1 MLVPKIRADMACIFK
16 CATGTEFRR
25 VRFLIRTTGINSPPP
40 PTSCKSAA
48 CMCSAFALRHSIG
61 AKPHTAKPSEDGSR
75 WMMTNEGRERAKA
88 RGVRFGRKLK
98 LTAHQR
104 REALARREV
113 GEALTD
119 IARTFGVS
127 HSTISKLAGVT
138 FMQ

>member
-1 MLVPKIRADMACIFK
+1 MDDDQRGA
-16 CATGTEFRR
+16 
-25 VRFLIRTTGINSPPP
+25 RTSEGAR
-40 PTSCKSAA
+40 SA
-48 CMCSAFALRHSIG
+48 
-61 AKPHTAKPSEDGSR
+61 
-75 WMMTNEGRERAKA
+75 
-88 RGVRFGRKLK
+88 VGRKLK
-98 LTAHQR
+98 PTAHQR

>member
-1 MLVPKIRADMACIFK
+1 MD
-16 CATGTEFRR
+16 
-25 VRFLIRTTGINSPPP
+25 
-40 PTSCKSAA
+40 
-48 CMCSAFALRHSIG
+48 
-61 AKPHTAKPSEDGSR
+61 DD
-75 WMMTNEGRERAKA
+75 NEGRERAKA

>member
-1 MLVPKIRADMACIFK
+1 
-16 CATGTEFRR
+16 
-25 VRFLIRTTGINSPPP
+25 
-40 PTSCKSAA
+40 
-48 CMCSAFALRHSIG
+48 
-61 AKPHTAKPSEDGSR
+61 
-75 WMMTNEGRERAKA
+75 MMTNEERERAKA

-98 LTAHQR
+98 PTAHQR

-127 HSTISKLAGVT
+127 HSTISKLAGVS

>member
-1 MLVPKIRADMACIFK
+1 M
-16 CATGTEFRR
+16 ATGAL
-25 VRFLIRTTGINSPPP
+25 VALAS
-40 PTSCKSAA
+40 KSRSEV
-48 CMCSAFALRHSIG
+48 MCGAFALRHSIG
-61 AKPHTAKPSEDGSR
+61 AKPHTAKPSEDGGR

-127 HSTISKLAGVT
+127 PQQYRSWPV
-138 FMQ
+138 

>member
-25 VRFLIRTTGINSPPP
+25 VRFLS
-40 PTSCKSAA
+40 
-48 CMCSAFALRHSIG
+48 
-61 AKPHTAKPSEDGSR
+61 GSR